1 MAKRIR
7 SWVLLWLL
15 LAVFLGMFF
24 VFGPG
29 IYNDS
34 DQYLNMHIHREPL
47 YPLFLA
53 ALRVIFKDGWLIAMG
68 ILQNTFAA
76 VSIWLFAEYMGK
88 RFRLGLW
95 EEVIVIVI
103 HLMPHMITKYCS
115 SLHLFMTNSV
125 MSEALCLPLFT
136 LFLLECFK
144 IFTEEKEKDFKKATV
159 CSLVIAFI
167 ISLVRTQM
175 MITVLMWMVVLC
187 IRILFWP
194 SWRWGRKTWQ
204 KPDFELGIYD
214 SSGFRQP

>member
-125 MSEALCLPLFT
+125 MSEALCLPEPKAERSDGIIT
-136 LFLLECFK
+136 AFL
-144 IFTEEKEKDFKKATV
+144 T
-159 CSLVIAFI
+159 
-167 ISLVRTQM
+167 
-175 MITVLMWMVVLC
+175 
-187 IRILFWP
+187 
-194 SWRWGRKTWQ
+194 
-204 KPDFELGIYD
+204 PDPASPDAAL
-214 SSGFRQP
+214 RQ